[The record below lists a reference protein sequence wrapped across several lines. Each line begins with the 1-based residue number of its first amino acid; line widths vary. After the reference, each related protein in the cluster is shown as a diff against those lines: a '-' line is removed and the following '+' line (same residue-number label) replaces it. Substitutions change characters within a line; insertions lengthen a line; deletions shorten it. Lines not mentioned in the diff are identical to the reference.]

1 MKPAPFIYHDPRTVA
16 EACDLLATCENAR
29 VLAGGQSLVPM
40 MNFRAVMP
48 DHLIDL
54 NKIGELA
61 YLRMAGDALE
71 VGAMTRQRELERSSE
86 VGRHCPILHAAM
98 RHVGHR
104 QTRNRGTLGG
114 SLCHL
119 DPSAELVNVTALLG
133 GTLRA
138 VSARG
143 GRDIAFAEFAVGY
156 LTTSLAPDE
165 LLAGVTLPLPKR
177 GRGHAFVEFARRHG
191 DFAVVACSAL
201 LGLDARG
208 DVSDAALALSG
219 LSATPVRPA
228 AIERALRG
236 QKPDAAAFRAA
247 AAEAAKLDATADA
260 YVTAEYRS
268 HLARVLTYRA
278 LEQAAAH
285 ALERSNG

>member
-1 MKPAPFIYHDPRTVA
+1 MKPAPFTYHDPRTVA
-16 EACDLLATCENAR
+16 EACGLLARLENAR
-29 VLAGGQSLVPM
+29 VLAGGQTLVPM
-40 MNFRAVMP
+40 MNFRAATP

-54 NKIGELA
+54 NKVGELA
-61 YLRMAGDALE
+61 YLRVTDGALE
-71 VGAMTRQRELERSSE
+71 VGAMTRQGELERSGE
-86 VGRHCPILHAAM
+86 VGRRCPIVHAAL

-143 GRDIAFAEFAVGY
+143 SRDIPFAGFAVGY

-177 GRGHAFVEFARRHG
+177 GHGHAFVEFARRHG
-191 DFAVVACSAL
+191 DFAIVACSAL

-208 DVSDAALALSG
+208 NISGAALALSG
-219 LSATPVRPA
+219 LSPAPVRPA
-228 AIERALRG
+228 AIEQALHG
-236 QKPDAAAFRAA
+236 QKPDAAAFKAA
-247 AAEAAKLDATADA
+247 AAEAAKLDAMGDA
-260 YVTAEYRS
+260 YVPAAYRR

-278 LEQAAAH
+278 LEEAAAR
-285 ALERSNG
+285 AGETANG